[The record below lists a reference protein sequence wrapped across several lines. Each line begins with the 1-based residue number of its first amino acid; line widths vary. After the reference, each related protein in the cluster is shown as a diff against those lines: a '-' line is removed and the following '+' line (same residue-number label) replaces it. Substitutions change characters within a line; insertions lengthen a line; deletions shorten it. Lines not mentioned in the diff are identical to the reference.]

1 MNELSKDDLS
11 SVSGGQYNP
20 NAPYQESLVIRDGDI
35 ASIHSM
41 FDIIGHIKVGEK
53 VWLNMDY
60 LYPVEGNDICVIRV
74 DGPEGDDYVTKRSNI
89 RAIFHN

>member
-1 MNELSKDDLS
+1 MNELSKDDLTL
-11 SVSGGQYNP
+11 VSGGQYNP

-35 ASIHSM
+35 SSIHSM

-60 LYPVEGNDICVIRV
+60 LYTLEGVDVCVIRI
-74 DGPEGDDYVTKRSNI
+74 DGPEGDDYVTKRSNL

>member
-1 MNELSKDDLS
+1 MNELSKDDLT

-60 LYPVEGNDICVIRV
+60 LYTLEGVDVCIIRI
-74 DGPEGDDYVTKRSNI
+74 DGPEGDDYVTKRSNL

>member
-1 MNELSKDDLS
+1 MNELSKDDLT

-60 LYPVEGNDICVIRV
+60 L
-74 DGPEGDDYVTKRSNI
+74 
-89 RAIFHN
+89 

>member
-1 MNELSKDDLS
+1 MNELSKDDLT

-35 ASIHSM
+35 SSIHSM

-60 LYPVEGNDICVIRV
+60 LYTLEGVDVCVIRI
-74 DGPEGDDYVTKRSNI
+74 DGPEGDDYVTKRSNL

>member
-1 MNELSKDDLS
+1 MNELSKDDLT

-35 ASIHSM
+35 SSIHSM

-60 LYPVEGNDICVIRV
+60 LYTLEGVDVCVIRI